1 MDFFRAQD
9 QARRNTLWLVL
20 LFLLAVAGIIV
31 AIYLVVALMAGQPG
45 MHDGTAGAVRL
56 HWEPEL
62 FATVALGTLVLIF
75 GGSLYKVLQLARGG
89 GAAVAESL
97 GGRAVSRGTDD
108 LLERRL
114 LNVVDEMAIA
124 SGVTVPQV
132 YVLDDEPGINAF
144 AAGTEPNEAVVAV
157 TRGCLEQLSRD
168 ELQGVVAHEFSH
180 ILNGDMRLNLRLMGI
195 LHGIL
200 LIALLGR
207 IMLRASSSRRSSR
220 SKSSG
225 GIVLI
230 GLALLVVGYMG
241 VFFGKLIKAAV
252 SRQREFLADAAA
264 VQFTRNPQGIAG
276 ALRKIG
282 GMDASLMQ
290 TARAEEASH
299 MFFGQGVRSFFNL
312 FATHPPITERIA
324 RIDPA
329 FRAQAARRAAEAGF
343 EAHEGAMGFAGTVR
357 VAPGQVSASVGN
369 LDGRHLAYAHR
380 LLEKLPESVSA
391 DLHDSNLAASVLY
404 AVLVVHEA
412 DAQARLAAVLGDED
426 AAITRRALE
435 HLPWL
440 REAGQDFWLPLVELG
455 LPALRELPEAAR
467 RRLLV
472 HVEALVRADGRLSLF
487 EFALIAV
494 LRHGLGIQ
502 PGGRRP
508 AASDLHAIRQSV
520 SQLLSLLAHAGHG
533 DAQQA
538 QAAFAAGAAR
548 VPLDGAWRLLARGEL
563 NTGSLEQALDRLAG
577 LKYRFRGRLIEA
589 CVEAI
594 AHDGRVSVTEAELLR
609 AIGARLDCPV
619 PPLMAGQ
626 VPGPAA

>member
-9 QARRNTLWLVL
+9 QARRNTQWLVL

-31 AIYLVVALMAGQPG
+31 AIYLVASMVSGPPG
-45 MHDGTAGAVRL
+45 GHEGTPGAVRL
-56 HWEPEL
+56 HWDPEL
-62 FATVALGTLVLIF
+62 FAMVALGTLVLIS
-75 GGSLYKVLQLARGG
+75 GGSLFKVLQLTRGG
-89 GAAVAESL
+89 GAVVAESL
-97 GGRAVSRGTDD
+97 GGRAITRGTDD

-144 AAGTEPNEAVVAV
+144 AAGTEPNAAVVAV

-180 ILNGDMRLNLRLMGI
+180 ILNGDMRLNLRLLGI

-200 LIALLGR
+200 LIALIGR

-220 SKSSG
+220 SKNSG

-230 GLALLVVGYMG
+230 GLALLVVGYVG

-264 VQFTRNPQGIAG
+264 VQFTRNPLGIAG
-276 ALRKIG
+276 ALQKIG
-282 GMDASLMQ
+282 GMDATLMQ

-312 FATHPPITERIA
+312 LATHPPIEERIA

-329 FRAQAARRAAEAGF
+329 FRAQASLRAAEAGF
-343 EAHEGAMGFAGTVR
+343 VAHEGAMGFAGTTRVEPEQVR
-357 VAPGQVSASVGN
+357 ASVGN

-380 LLEKLPESVSA
+380 LLEQLPELIRA
-391 DLHDSNLAASVLY
+391 DLHDPNLAGSVVY
-404 AVLVVHEA
+404 AVLVAHEA
-412 DAQARLAAVLGDED
+412 DAEARLVLVLGDG
-426 AAITRRALE
+426 ASPTTARAVG

-440 REAGQDFWLPLVELG
+440 REAGQAFWLPLVELG
-455 LPALRELPEAAR
+455 LPALRELPEEER
-467 RRLLV
+467 RSLLANV
-472 HVEALVRADGRLSLF
+472 DDLVRADGRLSLF

-494 LRHGLGIQ
+494 LRHGLEARRG
-502 PGGRRP
+502 GGRP
-508 AASDLHAIRQSV
+508 SSGDLHAIRQSI

-533 DAQQA
+533 DAQKA
-538 QAAFAAGAAR
+538 QAAFDEAAAR
-548 VPLDGAWRLLARGEL
+548 APLDGEWTLLARSEL
-563 NTGSLEQALDRLAG
+563 TTGSLEQALDYLAG
-577 LKYRFRGRLIEA
+577 LKYGFKGRLIEA
-589 CVEAI
+589 CVAAI
-594 AHDGRVSVTEAELLR
+594 ASDGQVSVTEAELLR

-619 PPLMAGQ
+619 PPLMAG
-626 VPGPAA
+626 PAPATA